1 MIEKQDRRS
10 FLKTAAA
17 TSALAVPAIFPRPA
31 PSAIGSSIRILPAAH
46 SWFHP
51 ENPR

>member
-17 TSALAVPAIFPRPA
+17 TSALGAVGTPPAQ
-31 PSAIGSSIRILPAAH
+31 AAACQDEKKKDANLDE
-46 SWFHP
+46 SVLFS
-51 ENPR
+51 